1 MRKLTVC
8 GIVCEYNPFHNGHI
22 HHIQQAKVISKCDV
36 LVCIMSGNFVQ
47 RGEPA
52 IIDKWE
58 RTKIALDYG
67 VDIVVELP
75 YIYAT
80 QSANHFAKAS
90 IDILKMMQVD
100 CIVFGSESNDV
111 SFLHSL
117 VAKEKQ
123 LIKKPGQSSAKAY
136 EEMFGDL
143 SPNDILGY
151 NYIKAIG
158 DAPIAAYTIQRTN
171 AYHGKQ
177 LTGSVSS
184 ATSIRNQIANQQVV
198 SNTTPMTNL
207 DDRFLMEHYFPFIK
221 YQLQVL
227 SKQELAAIFL
237 MDEGMESHLY
247 KQVELAV
254 SYDDF
259 IKRAITKRY
268 TKASIQRSLIHLLT
282 HTTKQVVNSLPALD
296 YVRILGFNQTGQN
309 YLANIKEDIHLAS
322 SFGQIPQVYRDME
335 YKAAQVY
342 ASVLPLDKQAAFIKK
357 EIQQPII
364 KKDSVF

>member
-1 MRKLTVC
+1 MKKQIVC

-22 HHIQQAKVISKCDV
+22 HHIQQARALTNCDV
-36 LVCIMSGNFVQ
+36 LICVMSGNFVQ

-58 RTKIALDYG
+58 RTKIALEYN

-90 IDILKMMQVD
+90 IDILKMMHVD

-111 SFLHSL
+111 SFLQSL
-117 VAKEKQ
+117 LKKEKE

-136 EEMFGDL
+136 EEMFGNL

-158 DAPIAAYTIQRTN
+158 DAPIQVYTIQRTN
-171 AYHGKQ
+171 AYHGQK
-177 LTGSVSS
+177 LTGNISS
-184 ATSIRNQIANQQVV
+184 ATSIRKQIAKQEVIEE
-198 SNTTPMTNL
+198 TTPMTNL
-207 DDRFLMEHYFPFIK
+207 DDRFLMENYFPFIK
-221 YQLQVL
+221 FQLQVL
-227 SKQELAAIFL
+227 PKQELASIFL
-237 MDEGMESHLY
+237 MDEGIENHLY
-247 KQVELAV
+247 KQVELATT
-254 SYDDF
+254 YEEF
-259 IKRAITKRY
+259 ITGAITKRY

-282 HTTKQVVNSLPALD
+282 HTTKQMVNQLPVLQ
-296 YVRILGFNQTGQN
+296 YVRILGFNQVGQA
-309 YLANIKEDIHLAS
+309 YLASIKEDVHIAS
-322 SFGQIPQVYRDME
+322 GFGQIPQVYREME

-342 ASVLPLDKQAAFIKK
+342 ASVLPLEKQAAFIRK

-364 KKDSVF
+364 KK